1 MKKLGL
7 FIVSACATAILS
19 GCASGIVAMGE
30 DTYYMSDTGL
40 WSWSSKAGIKAN
52 LIKEAT
58 AFCAK
63 EGKKLQPIGSEGVDG
78 SFNNFA
84 QADFTFRCLAPND
97 AEYHRPGLKYTP
109 LSGHTHD

>member
-40 WSWSSKAGIKAN
+40 WS
-52 LIKEAT
+52 
-58 AFCAK
+58 
-63 EGKKLQPIGSEGVDG
+63 
-78 SFNNFA
+78 
-84 QADFTFRCLAPND
+84 
-97 AEYHRPGLKYTP
+97 
-109 LSGHTHD
+109 